1 MNKIAG
7 LFICVFLIA
16 VTLTWDA
23 SPDANGYKM
32 YCGGSSGS
40 YGSPVDVG
48 NVLEHP
54 ISTPG
59 TYYCAATAYN
69 EAGES
74 GFSNEVFFT
83 IRAIPVVPTN
93 LRLKML

>member
-7 LFICVFLIA
+7 LFISIFLVA
-16 VTLTWDA
+16 VTLTWTGSDN
-23 SPDANGYKM
+23 ANGYKI
-32 YCGGSSGS
+32 YCGGASES
-40 YGSPVDVG
+40 YGIPVDVG
-48 NVLEHP
+48 SSLEHP
-54 ISTPG
+54 ISAPG

-69 EAGES
+69 ENGES

-83 IRAIPVVPTN
+83 IRPVPGVPTS